1 MREPARQH
9 EVTIDGQTLS
19 VWVAQRS
26 RAVWIAYATF
36 RSERIEVT
44 GRTASEALGHWTQ
57 RANHAANE

>member
-1 MREPARQH
+1 MREPAREH
-9 EVTIDGQTLS
+9 EVTIDGQTQP

-36 RSERIEVT
+36 RGDRIEVR

-57 RANHAANE
+57 RANQAANE